1 MAMIL
6 AFHKVNKD
14 TSVLE
19 VYIVLLCC
27 CCSVAQSCPT
37 LCGPVDYTCQA
48 SLYFTIS
55 WSLLKLIC
63 FELVMPSSHLILCL
77 PLLLRSSITSIRAFS
92 SESAFCIRWPKYWS
106 FSISPSNEYSGPI
119 SFRIIWFDL
128 LTVQGTFRSL
138 LQHHNSKA
146 SVLRHLAFFMVQLS
160 YPYMTTGKSIALTI
174 WTFIGKSDVSTF

>member
-1 MAMIL
+1 MIL

-77 PLLLRSSITSIRAFS
+77 PLLLLSSITSIRAFS

>member
-55 WSLLKLIC
+55 WSLLKLI
-63 FELVMPSSHLILCL
+63 FIESVMLSICLDIDISQQRQNQVLAIRKMVIL
-77 PLLLRSSITSIRAFS
+77 
-92 SESAFCIRWPKYWS
+92 WK
-106 FSISPSNEYSGPI
+106 
-119 SFRIIWFDL
+119 
-128 LTVQGTFRSL
+128 
-138 LQHHNSKA
+138 
-146 SVLRHLAFFMVQLS
+146 
-160 YPYMTTGKSIALTI
+160 
-174 WTFIGKSDVSTF
+174 

>member
-77 PLLLRSSITSIRAFS
+77 PLLLLSSITSIRAFS
-92 SESAFCIRWPKYWS
+92 VSQLFASGGQ
-106 FSISPSNEYSGPI
+106 SIGAS
-119 SFRIIWFDL
+119 
-128 LTVQGTFRSL
+128 
-138 LQHHNSKA
+138 A
-146 SVLRHLAFFMVQLS
+146 SVLPMNIQDPFPLGLS
-160 YPYMTTGKSIALTI
+160 GLISL
-174 WTFIGKSDVSTF
+174 